1 MKTYFIRKPKG
12 TLALTS
18 AVLFCLLTSI
28 GPRGRADEG
37 NKQAALQAFKAGVEQ
52 FNEEHYA
59 EAVTKF
65 REAHRLNPSWKI
77 QYNIGQCEAA
87 LKRYGLALEAF
98 EHYLAKGGDD
108 VPDDRRDEVVNE
120 LRRMREMVGAVEV
133 RGPSGIVVFIDDIE
147 RGATPLGTGIRVT
160 AGIEHGIRLV
170 KSNEEL
176 LSHHVTVGGG
186 QTVTIDAPEV
196 TQKKE
201 EPPAVAAT
209 PPPIAPEPEKKEPPA
224 EPAPVVRAPS
234 EEDGTEESGG
244 ISPVFFWVGLGA
256 TAAFGAGTLAM
267 NFAAENKW
275 DQANKNPADE
285 SIQQSGKS
293 MQVTGLVF
301 LGLTGAAA
309 ITTAILA
316 AFTDFRGNRENAD
329 TDASIGFFGQPNA
342 GGVMFG
348 RRF

>member
-1 MKTYFIRKPKG
+1 MKTYLIRKPKG
-12 TLALTS
+12 THALTS
-18 AVLFCLLTSI
+18 TVFVCFLMSI

-37 NKQAALQAFKAGVEQ
+37 NKQEALEAFKAGVEQ
-52 FNEEHYA
+52 FNEERYS

-170 KSNEEL
+170 KDSEEL

-186 QTVTIDAPEV
+186 QTVTIDAPEAEP
-196 TQKKE
+196 KKE
-201 EPPAVAAT
+201 EPPAIAASTPSVA
-209 PPPIAPEPEKKEPPA
+209 PQPEKEEPPA
-224 EPAPVVRAPS
+224 EPKQIESAPV
-234 EEDGTEESGG
+234 EDDDAEESAG

-275 DQANKNPADE
+275 DQANKNPTDE

-316 AFTDFRGNRENAD
+316 AFTDFKGSRENVDA
-329 TDASIGFFGQPNA
+329 DASIGFFRQPNA